1 MSDIKEL
8 LNKVHNADHPDPA
21 DIEHLLAADSHEEI
35 SGILD
40 FADSVRKNNIG
51 DGVLLRGI
59 VEFSNYCRNSCL
71 YCGINRTNSNLT
83 RYRMLIGE
91 ITAAVGTIALSG
103 IKTVVLQSGEDNG
116 LDASWLSGLIRKIK
130 SGFDIRVTLSVGERS
145 KEEYSAWKEAGA
157 DRFLL
162 KIETTDE
169 DIYAALH
176 PGMSLKNRIECLKNL
191 KGLGYETGSG
201 NIVGLKGQ
209 TLGSIARDIL
219 FFKDTGLDMIG
230 IGPFMPHQETLLSE
244 ESPGDLE
251 MTLKTIALT
260 RIVTKDTNIPATTAI
275 GSMERDCR
283 ADALKAGAN
292 VLMPNFTPNP
302 YKQLYDIYTG
312 RRCSDEPQGA
322 CNGCMER
329 IINSIGRKID
339 YSKGDRLC
347 TGHRQV
353 TVCI

>member
-1 MSDIKEL
+1 MSDTKEL
-8 LNKVHNADHPDPA
+8 LKKVHDSDYPDPA
-21 DIEHLLAADSHEEI
+21 DIERLLAADSHKEI
-35 SGILD
+35 GEIFD
-40 FADSVRKNNIG
+40 FADSVRENNVG

-71 YCGINRTNSNLT
+71 YCGINSANSNLI
-83 RYRMLIGE
+83 RYRMPIGE
-91 ITAAVGTIALSG
+91 IMAAVETIALSG
-103 IKTVVLQSGEDNG
+103 IKTVVLQSGEDDG
-116 LDASWLSGLIRKIK
+116 LDVSRLSGLIRRIK

-145 KEEYSAWKEAGA
+145 MEEYRAWKEAGA

-169 DIYAALH
+169 NIYASLH

-191 KGLGYETGSG
+191 KDLGYETGSG
-201 NIVGLKGQ
+201 NIIGLRGQ
-209 TLGSIARDIL
+209 TPESIARDIL
-219 FFKDTGLDMIG
+219 FFKDMGIDMIG
-230 IGPFMPHQETLLSE
+230 IGPFMPHQETLLSK

-275 GSMERDCR
+275 GSMKRDCR

-292 VLMPNFTPNP
+292 VLMPNFTPRP

-329 IINSIGRKID
+329 IVSSIGRKID
-339 YSKGDRLC
+339 YSKGDRQC
-347 TGHRQV
+347 TLHRQV
-353 TVCI
+353 TACI